1 MAAQHG
7 PARLFPPFPKLVFC
21 AIYRSMSTD
30 SAQPRGLKDRLQ
42 FALIRAVLWI
52 MHRLPYNKRV
62 PFSGWVLSRLVAPLI
77 GWRKRI
83 AANIR
88 LVAPETPEAE
98 IATIA
103 RAVPDNFGRTLA
115 ELFSPDD
122 FNEIA
127 RATPLEGPGLAA
139 LEQARADGR
148 PSILVSGHFGNYDVV
163 RAGVIARGFS
173 VGGIYRPMNIPQF
186 NEIYVE
192 TISKVGTPLFSRGRR
207 GMAEMMRFLKDG
219 GTLAVL
225 IDQRLNNGVALKFFG
240 HTAYTALSF
249 AELALKYDATM
260 IPCYGI
266 RQPDGLSFRAVLEAP
281 IAHSTPEEMT
291 QALNDSLEAQ
301 VRAHMGQWF
310 WIHNRWKD
318 IPQAQESET

>member
-1 MAAQHG
+1 
-7 PARLFPPFPKLVFC
+7 
-21 AIYRSMSTD
+21 MSTNP
-30 SAQPRGLKDRLQ
+30 AQPRGLKDRLQ
-42 FALIRAVLWI
+42 FALIKAVLWI
-52 MHRLPYNKRV
+52 MRRLPYDKRV
-62 PFSGWVLSRLVAPLI
+62 PFSGWVLSRLVAPLL

-88 LVAPETPEAE
+88 LVAPDTPEAE
-98 IATIA
+98 IKRIT
-103 RAVPDNFGRTLA
+103 RAVPDNFGRTMA

-122 FNEIA
+122 FQNIA
-127 RATPLEGPGLAA
+127 RATRLEGPGLAA
-139 LEQARADGR
+139 LEQARAEGR
-148 PSILVSGHFGNYDVV
+148 PSILVSGHFGNYDVL

-192 TISKVGTPLFSRGRR
+192 TISKVGKPLFSRGRR
-207 GMAEMMRFLKDG
+207 GMAEMMRFLKGG

-225 IDQRLNNGVALKFFG
+225 IDQRLRNGVPLSFFG

-249 AELALKYDATM
+249 AELALKYNATVV
-260 IPCYGI
+260 PCYGI

-281 IAHSTPEEMT
+281 VPHTTAEEMT
-291 QALNDSLEAQ
+291 QALNDSLEAM

-310 WIHNRWKD
+310 WIHNRWKE
-318 IPQAQESET
+318 IPQDQETLP

>member
-1 MAAQHG
+1 
-7 PARLFPPFPKLVFC
+7 
-21 AIYRSMSTD
+21 MSSRPT
-30 SAQPRGLKDRLQ
+30 QPRGLKDRLQ
-42 FALIRAVLWI
+42 FALIKAVLWVL
-52 MHRLPYNKRV
+52 HRLPYAKRV
-62 PFSGWVLSRLVAPLI
+62 PLSGWVLSRIVAPLI

-83 AANIR
+83 AGNIR
-88 LVAPETPEAE
+88 LVAPDTPEAE
-98 IATIA
+98 IHRIQ

-115 ELFSPDD
+115 ELFSPEE
-122 FNEIA
+122 FVPIA
-127 RATPLEGPGLAA
+127 RATELEGPGLAA
-139 LEQARADGR
+139 LDQARAEGR

-207 GMAEMMRFLKDG
+207 GMAEMMRFLKEG

-225 IDQRLNNGVALKFFG
+225 IDQRLNNGVALNFFG

-249 AELALKYDATM
+249 AELALKYNATVV
-260 IPCYGI
+260 PCYGI

-281 IAHSTPEEMT
+281 VPHTTPEEMT

-318 IPQAQESET
+318 IPAAKEA